1 MVEPTEFIV
10 TVGAPGRSNDFDGI
24 VRPRAGRAY
33 ILRKKFGVA
42 GAEEIDSRTLF
53 TPAASD
59 EFGYSVEA
67 VDGFSAVGAPFADP
81 AGLNS
86 GKVRI
91 MTNE

>member
-1 MVEPTEFIV
+1 M